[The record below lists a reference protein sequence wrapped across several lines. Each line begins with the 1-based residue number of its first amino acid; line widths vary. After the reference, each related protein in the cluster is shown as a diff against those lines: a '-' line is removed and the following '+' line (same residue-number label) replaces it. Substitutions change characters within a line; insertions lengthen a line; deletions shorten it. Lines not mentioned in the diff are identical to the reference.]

1 MTIFWVRQLFYV
13 VALSLL
19 KSIHSTSIR
28 VPRLGAGFLFIR
40 KGSKGLRLAQG
51 PVPCGFHGKS
61 PHLSYALGSI
71 FLKNLVPATPPTFL
85 LLQKGISILQSLDA

>member
-1 MTIFWVRQLFYV
+1 M
-13 VALSLL
+13 
-19 KSIHSTSIR
+19 
-28 VPRLGAGFLFIR
+28 PRLGAGFLFIR

-85 LLQKGISILQSLDA
+85 LLQKGISILRSLDA